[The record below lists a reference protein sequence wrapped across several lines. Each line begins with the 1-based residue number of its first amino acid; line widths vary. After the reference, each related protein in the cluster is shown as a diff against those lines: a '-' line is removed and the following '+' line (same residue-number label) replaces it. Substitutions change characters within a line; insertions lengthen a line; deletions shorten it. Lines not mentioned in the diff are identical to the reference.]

1 MRQDCKLEKGWA
13 GNILIC
19 IYIIIQSEGI
29 KGEKAREERT
39 SGPRETEMSCC
50 CAYLLFSFV
59 VERWKSGPLLKSS
72 APEPSHT
79 LVPAVHL
86 TALGP

>member
-1 MRQDCKLEKGWA
+1 MQIRESWA

-19 IYIIIQSEGI
+19 HIIIQSEVI
-29 KGEKAREERT
+29 KEEKGREERT
-39 SGPRETEMSCC
+39 SAPRETEMSCC
-50 CAYLLFSFV
+50 CAYLFSFV
-59 VERWKSGPLLKSS
+59 VERWKSGPLFKSS

-86 TALGP
+86 MALRP